1 MWYYITMSELK
12 KLNNYVVWH
21 EVLVTREMREAL
33 NGHKSLVLWFT
44 GLPSSGKSTIAHTLE
59 KKLYDLGIRTY
70 TFDGDNIRHGLCSD
84 LGFTPE
90 DRAENLRRIAEV
102 IKLFLDAG
110 LVVLCAFV
118 SPFKKD
124 RERVRKIVGEENFI
138 EIYCRCPVE
147 VCKTRDQKGFYQKAE
162 RGEIKNYTGI
172 SAPYEEPET
181 PDLILDTHILSV
193 EESVERVFNFVIN
206 KISPN
211 FTQKETYPKS
221 SRLVE

>member
-1 MWYYITMSELK
+1 MSELK
-12 KLNNYVVWH
+12 KLNNYVVWQ

-90 DRAENLRRIAEV
+90 DRAENLRRVAEV

-147 VCKTRDQKGFYQKAE
+147 VCKTRDSKGFYQKAE
-162 RGEIKNYTGI
+162 KGEIKNYTGI
-172 SAPYEEPET
+172 SAPYEEPEN
-181 PDLILDTHILSV
+181 PDIILDTHILNV

-206 KISPN
+206 KICPK
-211 FTQKETYPKS
+211 FTQKEIYPKS
-221 SRLVE
+221 FRLVE

>member
-1 MWYYITMSELK
+1 MFELK
-12 KLNNYVVWH
+12 KLNNYVVWQK
-21 EVLVTREMREAL
+21 VLVTREMRESL

-44 GLPSSGKSTIAHTLE
+44 GLPRSGKSTIAHTLE

-70 TFDGDNIRHGLCSD
+70 TLDGDNIRHGLCSD

-90 DRAENLRRIAEV
+90 DRAENLRRVAEV
-102 IKLFLDAG
+102 VKLFLDAG

-118 SPFKKD
+118 SPLKKD
-124 RERVRKIVGEENFI
+124 REMVRKIVGEENFI

-172 SAPYEEPET
+172 SAPYEEPEN
-181 PDLILDTHILSV
+181 PDIILDTHILSV

-206 KISPN
+206 KICPN
-211 FTQKETYPKS
+211 FTQKEIYPKS
-221 SRLVE
+221 SRLVG

>member
-1 MWYYITMSELK
+1 
-12 KLNNYVVWH
+12 
-21 EVLVTREMREAL
+21 MRETL
-33 NGHKSLVLWFT
+33 NGHKSLVLWFI

-59 KKLYDLGIRTY
+59 KKLYDLSIRTY

-90 DRAENLRRIAEV
+90 DRAENLRRVAEV

-138 EIYCRCPVE
+138 EIYCRYPVV
-147 VCKTRDQKGFYQKAE
+147 VCKTRDPKGFYQKAE
-162 RGEIKNYTGI
+162 RGEIKNYTSI
-172 SAPYEEPET
+172 SAPYEEPEN
-181 PDLILDTHILSV
+181 PDIILDTHILSV

-206 KISPN
+206 KICPK

-221 SRLVE
+221 FRLVE

>member
-1 MWYYITMSELK
+1 MIMFELK
-12 KLNNYVVWH
+12 KLNNYVVWQK
-21 EVLVTREMREAL
+21 VLVTREMRESL

-44 GLPSSGKSTIAHTLE
+44 GLPRSGKSTIAHTLE

-70 TFDGDNIRHGLCSD
+70 TLDGDNIRHGLCSD

-90 DRAENLRRIAEV
+90 DRAENLRRVAEV
-102 IKLFLDAG
+102 VKLFLDAG

-124 RERVRKIVGEENFI
+124 REMVRKIVGEENFI

-147 VCKTRDQKGFYQKAE
+147 VCKTRDWKGFYQKAE

-172 SAPYEEPET
+172 SAPYEEPEN
-181 PDLILDTHILSV
+181 PDIILDTHILSV

-206 KISPN
+206 KICPKL
-211 FTQKETYPKS
+211 TQKEIYPKS
-221 SRLVE
+221 SRLVG

>member
-1 MWYYITMSELK
+1 MSEPK
-12 KLNNYVVWH
+12 KLNNYVVWQK
-21 EVLVTREMREAL
+21 VLVNREMREAL

-70 TFDGDNIRHGLCSD
+70 TLDGDNIRHGLCSD

-90 DRAENLRRIAEV
+90 DRAENLRRVAEV

-124 RERVRKIVGEENFI
+124 REKVRKIVGEENFI

-147 VCKTRDQKGFYQKAE
+147 VCKTRDLKGFYQKAE

-172 SAPYEEPET
+172 SSPYEEPEN
-181 PDLILDTHILSV
+181 PDIILDTHILSV

-206 KISPN
+206 KIRPN

-221 SRLVE
+221 FRLVE

>member
-1 MWYYITMSELK
+1 MTMSELK
-12 KLNNYVVWH
+12 KSNNYVVWH

-70 TFDGDNIRHGLCSD
+70 TLDGDNIRHGLCSD

-90 DRAENLRRIAEV
+90 DRAENLRRVAEV
-102 IKLFLDAG
+102 IKLLLDAG

-124 RERVRKIVGEENFI
+124 REMVRKIVGEENFI

-162 RGEIKNYTGI
+162 KGEIENYTGI
-172 SAPYEEPET
+172 SAPYEEPENQ
-181 PDLILDTHILSV
+181 DIILDTHILSV
-193 EESVERVFNFVIN
+193 EESVEMVFNFVIN
-206 KISPN
+206 KICPK
-211 FTQKETYPKS
+211 FTQKEIYPKS

>member
-1 MWYYITMSELK
+1 
-12 KLNNYVVWH
+12 
-21 EVLVTREMREAL
+21 MRETL

-59 KKLYDLGIRTY
+59 KKLYNLGIRTY
-70 TFDGDNIRHGLCSD
+70 TLDGDNIRHGLCSD

-90 DRAENLRRIAEV
+90 DRAENLRRVAEV

-147 VCKTRDQKGFYQKAE
+147 VCKTRDLKGFYQKAE

-221 SRLVE
+221 FRLVE